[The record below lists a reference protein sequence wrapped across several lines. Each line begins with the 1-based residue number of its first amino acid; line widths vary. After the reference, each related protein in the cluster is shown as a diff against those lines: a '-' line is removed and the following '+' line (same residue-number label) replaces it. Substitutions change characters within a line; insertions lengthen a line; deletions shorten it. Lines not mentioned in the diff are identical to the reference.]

1 MSTNLPLAAA
11 TISIFTPCQSGCGTS
26 AGSPKEITGIQMLM
40 RNIVVFHDFVGK
52 IEKAFMLNTA
62 NNCYIPFKLGF
73 YKNIIETI
81 GET

>member
-1 MSTNLPLAAA
+1 
-11 TISIFTPCQSGCGTS
+11 
-26 AGSPKEITGIQMLM
+26 MLM

-81 GET
+81 GETWKCPEY